1 VSEID
6 RVKQQVKDTCETP
19 NIPHNSGY
27 LAIMQPDSNQFL
39 LMFAVASIGMLM
51 LAGSIVLFVVFYQK
65 RMLQEQ
71 FKRQALVFDHQQKMM
86 QAELESQESERR
98 KLAADLHDSIG
109 GMLSTIR
116 VGLTTAARALPNPQS
131 IDETKQM
138 LDDTIS
144 SVRRI
149 SRDLMPSTLEKFGLT
164 HAIRE
169 LCERFAA
176 TSKIEIKFSE
186 NGDLQKLDSQRELM
200 IYRIAQ
206 ELLNNAIKH
215 SQASLIEVTLTNSD
229 KIGLTVEDN
238 GVGFD
243 ADYYKNDISG
253 NKGLGLYSIE
263 NRTRLLAGEIT
274 FTNKKPKGSKT
285 ILIAPLAHEK
295 TT

>member
-1 VSEID
+1 
-6 RVKQQVKDTCETP
+6 
-19 NIPHNSGY
+19 
-27 LAIMQPDSNQFL
+27 MQDNFTLIFL
-39 LMFAVASIGMLM
+39 VASTGMM
-51 LAGSIVLFVVFYQK
+51 VLAGSIVVFVVFYQK

-71 FKRQALVFDHQQKMM
+71 FKRQALIFDHQQKMM

-116 VGLTTAARALPNPQS
+116 VGITTVARALPDPHA

-164 HAIRE
+164 HALRE
-169 LCERFAA
+169 LCERVEA
-176 TSKIEIKFSE
+176 TAKIKIAFSE
-186 NGDLQKLDSQRELM
+186 NGDIHQLDPQRALM
-200 IYRIAQ
+200 IFRIAQ

-215 SQASLIEVTLTNSD
+215 AQASNVEVKLSTTEKIELIVQD
-229 KIGLTVEDN
+229 DGI
-238 GVGFD
+238 GFD
-243 ADYYKNDISG
+243 AEYYKHDISG

-263 NRTRLLAGEIT
+263 NRSRLLGGQVVFA
-274 FTNKKPKGSKT
+274 NKKPKGSKT
-285 ILIAPLAHEK
+285 ILIAPLTHEK
-295 TT
+295 TA